1 MNMTEKTPTGIDGL
15 DEMLEGGIPKGYTIL
30 VAGGPGAGKST
41 FAMQFLTNGV
51 DQYGENGIYVTLEE
65 RAGDMIKNF
74 SSYGWDLSKIKII
87 SMIPE
92 KASIAHETKYVSVLG
107 GGEDSGAED
116 INAVEL
122 SPKKFSIDLVGDII
136 KEHVAKSD
144 AKRLVVDSLA
154 ALSAQLEDTFSIR
167 QEILGLSNLLNELG
181 CTSLLLT
188 EMPEGQTGIS
198 RYGIEE
204 FVAQGVIALY
214 NIRKG
219 SERARG
225 LEILK
230 MRGTK
235 HSQKICLMEMAAQ
248 GVVVY
253 PNENLHSSASGF

>member
-1 MNMTEKTPTGIDGL
+1 MTEKTATGVAGL
-15 DEMLEGGIPKGYTIL
+15 DEMLEGGLPKGYTIL
-30 VAGGPGAGKST
+30 VAGGPGSGKST

-51 DQYGENGIYVTLEE
+51 EQYKENGIYITLEE
-65 RAGDMIKNF
+65 KAADMKRNF

-87 SMIPE
+87 SMIPQ
-92 KASIAHETKYVSVLG
+92 KISVAQETKYITGAEVTG
-107 GGEDSGAED
+107 DGGEDD
-116 INAVEL
+116 NTIEL
-122 SPKKFSIDLVGDII
+122 SPKKFSTDLVRDLI
-136 KEHVAKSD
+136 KEHVEKSD

-154 ALSAQLEDTFSIR
+154 ALSIQLEDTFSIR
-167 QEILGLSNLLNELG
+167 QEILGLSNLLSELG

-188 EMPEGQTGIS
+188 EMPEGQKGIS

-204 FVAQGVIALY
+204 FVCQGVIALY

-235 HSQKICLMEMAAQ
+235 HSQKICLMEMADQ
-248 GVVVY
+248 GIVVY
-253 PNENLHSSASGF
+253 PNENLHSSNSGF

>member
-1 MNMTEKTPTGIDGL
+1 MTEKTATGVAGL

-30 VAGGPGAGKST
+30 VAGGPGSGKST

-51 DQYGENGIYVTLEE
+51 DQYGENGIYITLEE
-65 RAGDMIKNF
+65 RPEDMIRNF
-74 SSYGWDLSKIKII
+74 SNYGWDLSKIKII
-87 SMIPE
+87 SMIPQ
-92 KASIAHETKYVSVLG
+92 KASIAQETRYVTSGEVVS
-107 GGEDSGAED
+107 GGESNT
-116 INAVEL
+116 IEL
-122 SPKKFSIDLVGDII
+122 SPKRFSIDLVRDLI
-136 KEHVAKSD
+136 KEHVDESN

-154 ALSAQLEDTFSIR
+154 ALSVQLENVFSIR
-167 QEILGLSNLLNELG
+167 QEILGLSNLLSELG

-188 EMPEGQTGIS
+188 EMPEGQAGIS

-204 FVAQGVIALY
+204 FVCQGVIALY

-235 HSQKICLMEMAAQ
+235 HSQKICLMEMADQ

-253 PNENLHSSASGF
+253 PNENLHSGTSGF

>member
-1 MNMTEKTPTGIDGL
+1 MTEKTATGVAGL

-30 VAGGPGAGKST
+30 VAGGPGSGKST
-41 FAMQFLTNGV
+41 FAMQFLTNGI
-51 DQYGENGIYVTLEE
+51 DQYGENGIYITLEE
-65 RAGDMIKNF
+65 RPEDMIRNF
-74 SSYGWDLSKIKII
+74 SNYGWDLSKIKII
-87 SMIPE
+87 SMIPQ
-92 KASIAHETKYVSVLG
+92 KASIAQETKYVTSEEVVS
-107 GGEDSGAED
+107 GGEKNT
-116 INAVEL
+116 IEL
-122 SPKKFSIDLVGDII
+122 SPKRFSIDLVRDII
-136 KEHVAKSD
+136 KDHVNESN

-154 ALSAQLEDTFSIR
+154 ALSVQLENVFSIR
-167 QEILGLSNLLNELG
+167 QEILGLSNLLSELG

-188 EMPEGQTGIS
+188 EMPEGQAGIS

-204 FVAQGVIALY
+204 FVCQGVIALY

-235 HSQKICLMEMAAQ
+235 HSQKICLMEMADQ

-253 PNENLHSSASGF
+253 PNENLHSGTSGF

>member
-1 MNMTEKTPTGIDGL
+1 MTEKTATGVAGL

-30 VAGGPGAGKST
+30 VAGGPGSGKST
-41 FAMQFLTNGV
+41 FAMQFLTNGI
-51 DQYGENGIYVTLEE
+51 DQYGENGIYITLEE
-65 RAGDMIKNF
+65 RPEDMIRNF
-74 SSYGWDLSKIKII
+74 SNYGWDLSKIKII
-87 SMIPE
+87 SMIPQ
-92 KASIAHETKYVSVLG
+92 KASIVQETKYVTSEEVVS
-107 GGEDSGAED
+107 GGEKNT
-116 INAVEL
+116 IEL
-122 SPKKFSIDLVGDII
+122 SPKRFSIDLVRDII
-136 KEHVAKSD
+136 KDHVNESN

-154 ALSAQLEDTFSIR
+154 ALSVQLENVFSIR
-167 QEILGLSNLLNELG
+167 QEILGLSNLLSELG

-188 EMPEGQTGIS
+188 EMPEGQAGIS

-204 FVAQGVIALY
+204 FVCQGVIALY

-235 HSQKICLMEMAAQ
+235 HSQKICLMEMADQ

-253 PNENLHSSASGF
+253 PNENLHSGTSGF

>member
-1 MNMTEKTPTGIDGL
+1 MTEKTATGIEGL
-15 DEMLEGGIPKGYTIL
+15 DEMLEGGIPTGYTIL
-30 VAGGPGAGKST
+30 VAGGPGSGKST

-51 DQYGENGIYVTLEE
+51 DKYGETGIYITLEE
-65 RAGDMIKNF
+65 NPKDMIRNF

-87 SMIPE
+87 SMIPQ
-92 KASIAHETKYVSVLG
+92 KASIAQETKYVTGGEIVGGSG
-107 GGEDSGAED
+107 GGNT
-116 INAVEL
+116 IEL
-122 SPKKFSIDLVGDII
+122 SPKKFSVDLVRDLI
-136 KEHVAKSD
+136 KEHVKESD
-144 AKRLVVDSLA
+144 AKRIVVDSLA
-154 ALSAQLEDTFSIR
+154 ALSVQLEDAFSIR
-167 QEILGLSNLLNELG
+167 QEILGLSNLLGELG

-204 FVAQGVIALY
+204 FVCQGVIALY

-219 SERARG
+219 SERVRG

-253 PNENLHSSASGF
+253 PNENLHSGTSGF